1 MGLKREEVC
10 CSLAIDP
17 SYVPLANPA
26 RIRECYDDVLTD
38 SSMRIQCVSEL
49 NGFCNL
55 FYALGRTQRFA
66 LQCTL
71 KYTLKCT
78 LNALVHAASTLVAE
92 AQH

>member
-26 RIRECYDDVLTD
+26 RIRECYGAVLTD
-38 SSMRIQCVSEL
+38 SSMRIQYVSEL

-55 FYALGRTQRFA
+55 FCALGRTQRFA

-71 KYTLKCT
+71 KCT
-78 LNALVHAASTLVAE
+78 LNAQVHAASTLVAE